1 MGDTG
6 RSPPRPPDTPPTHPP
21 PPPTHTHTPL
31 SFSRG
36 QATQILRVAPAPAR
50 CQVAGGSSSCSAP
63 GPAPAL
69 RLMLSGVCREVGTN
83 GVPRRG
89 LSSVRVGLG
98 SKRLPHTRLSG
109 IQVVQDQAWVMTSP
123 NQTHLKIT
131 ITSPSHPPPPFRESG
146 CPTPIYPP
154 ARNQ

>member
-1 MGDTG
+1 MTRDDH
-6 RSPPRPPDTPPTHPP
+6 PPVPPTPPPHIPTPP
-21 PPPTHTHTPL
+21 PPPPHPPL

-50 CQVAGGSSSCSAP
+50 CQVAGGSSSCR

>member
-1 MGDTG
+1 MTRGDHPP
-6 RSPPRPPDTPPTHPP
+6 SPRHRPHTSPHPP
-21 PPPTHTHTPL
+21 PHTPL

-69 RLMLSGVCREVGTN
+69 RLMLSGVCREVGIN
-83 GVPRRG
+83 GVSRRG
-89 LSSVRVGLG
+89 LSMVRVGLG

-131 ITSPSHPPPPFRESG
+131 ITSPSPPPTPFRESG